1 MKFIGQLLGQ
11 HLQRY
16 PCMELA
22 DIYKLLHQAAMGAGH
37 AVRDPDAACTLL
49 RSEARALGEGPPEPI
64 ADAISPDGKL
74 ARIHLRPYV
83 AAGRDLDALAD
94 AFVQT
99 AQRFSASPEKL
110 AKFCGCLGDLAD
122 AGGIPFG
129 REQVSGYFDAIAAQ
143 GYPAVRHSDAYR
155 AAYQPAYRVVLLD
168 LLPPVRPQGQQRGM
182 EDK

>member
-16 PCMELA
+16 PRMELV

-37 AVRDPDAACTLL
+37 AVSDADAARALL
-49 RSEARALGEGPPEPI
+49 RSEAQSLGAGPHDPI
-64 ADAISPDGKL
+64 ADPISPDGKL

-94 AFVQT
+94 AFIQT

-122 AGGIPFG
+122 AHGMPFS

-143 GYPAVRHSDAYR
+143 RYPVVRHSDAYR
-155 AAYQPAYRVVLLD
+155 AAYRPAYRVVLLE
-168 LLPPVRPQGQQRGM
+168 LLP
-182 EDK
+182 DS